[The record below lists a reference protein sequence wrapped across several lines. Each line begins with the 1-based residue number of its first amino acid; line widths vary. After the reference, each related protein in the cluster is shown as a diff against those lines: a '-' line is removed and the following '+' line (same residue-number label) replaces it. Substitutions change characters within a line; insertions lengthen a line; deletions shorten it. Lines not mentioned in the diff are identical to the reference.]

1 MEPRPER
8 NLRVQRERKFSP
20 HHVLLGV
27 ARMALESAERKED
40 GWFYHELISITFT
53 ALALEALANSFGE
66 RVVERWADFE
76 SASPMAK
83 LRVIA
88 RELGV
93 QEASLAQDGVLVWLI
108 RFRNKVAH
116 AKPELVRFDASMTKK
131 EFAKIQLEPPKAGL
145 ESEVSI
151 ANAKRALAAVQAVF
165 DLLCEKTPQE
175 KLDGLLGD
183 GFSGTVTRA

>member
-1 MEPRPER
+1 MDPRSER

-27 ARMALESAERKED
+27 AHMAFESAEKKED

-66 RVVERWADFE
+66 CVVERWTDFE

-88 RELGV
+88 RELGL
-93 QEASLAQDGVLVWLI
+93 QEASLDKDGVLVWLV

-116 AKPELVRFDASMTKK
+116 AKPELVRFDALMTK
-131 EFAKIQLEPPKAGL
+131 EELVKIQLEAPKSGL
-145 ESEVSI
+145 ESEVSLS
-151 ANAKRALAAVQAVF
+151 NAKRALAAVEAVF

-183 GFSGTVTRA
+183 GFSGTVTRT